1 MSLTNQRKP
10 QLMHHQK
17 NDKQTTTVIIII
29 IIIFQN
35 YLTVGTAQYII
46 MTHDIALALMTSERA
61 PVVIPPIHYK
71 QKLMQNQMAAVAF
84 YREFLLHHK
93 V

>member
-1 MSLTNQRKP
+1 
-10 QLMHHQK
+10 MHHQK

-61 PVVIPPIHYK
+61 PVVIPPIQYK
-71 QKLMQNQMAAVAF
+71 QKLM
-84 YREFLLHHK
+84 
-93 V
+93 